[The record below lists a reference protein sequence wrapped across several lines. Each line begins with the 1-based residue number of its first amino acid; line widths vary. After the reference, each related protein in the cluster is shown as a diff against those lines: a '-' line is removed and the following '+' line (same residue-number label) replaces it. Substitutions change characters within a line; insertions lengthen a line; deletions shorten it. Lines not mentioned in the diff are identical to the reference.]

1 MYSRVVRDYSRLSTP
16 RELSKEIFV
25 SGLEQ
30 KSYDIKDRESE
41 FDCWE
46 KIMTSLRN
54 RSSRPRRYR
63 NYFFSPSYWL
73 VAIKQPKRAWQNF
86 YAALK
91 YPKLHKVSRSVQGL
105 ISLHLGVHLY
115 ETVLNSRHDS
125 PNVVEVGAFKGLST
139 VYLSLAASKAG
150 KRIKSFEL
158 FSGLPKVNKAL
169 DWFKDGQ
176 FLSSIDEYEANL
188 KMYGCRDVVDL
199 TVGDARQKMLH
210 VLGEKGFAIAFL
222 DADLYEVTRDLLL
235 QLWSV
240 AKGGEIIIVH
250 DTWSPGI
257 RKAIDEFHTL
267 SNNTLIETQPAKATC
282 QLLIPYR

>member
-1 MYSRVVRDYSRLSTP
+1 V
-16 RELSKEIFV
+16 
-25 SGLEQ
+25 
-30 KSYDIKDRESE
+30 
-41 FDCWE
+41 
-46 KIMTSLRN
+46 TSLRN
-54 RSSRPRRYR
+54 RYSEPRRYR
-63 NYFFSPSYWL
+63 NYFLSPSYWYA
-73 VAIKQPKRAWQNF
+73 AIKEPKRAWQNL

-91 YPKLHKVSRSVQGL
+91 HPKLYKIAGSVQGL
-105 ISLHLGVHLY
+105 ISLYLGVHLY
-115 ETVLNSRHDS
+115 ETVLNSQHDS

-158 FSGLPKVNKAL
+158 FSGLPKVNRTL
-169 DWFKDGQ
+169 DRFEDGQ
-176 FLSSIDEYEANL
+176 FLASIGEYEANL

-210 VLGEKGFAIAFL
+210 VLAEEGFAIAFL
-222 DADLYEVTRDLLL
+222 DADLYEVTKDLLL

-240 AKGGEIIIVH
+240 TRGGEIIIVH

-267 SNNTLIETQPAKATC
+267 SNNRLIETQPAKATC
-282 QLLIPYR
+282 QLLIPSR